1 MARKVTVVVE
11 SGKDLYSCFM
21 TGTDDLT
28 FGLIGDGKT
37 AKAAMEDFLIA
48 DKEMREFYEEEGKEY
63 PDLEFSLRLRCRGI
77 LQLLSAQHLG
87 VCQIYR
93 HERFS
98 FATVCGWHQVAARQ
112 ESGENSPRHCKDQ
125 GRYRHWT
132 LDR

>member
-28 FGLIGDGKT
+28 FGLTGDGKT

-63 PDLEFSLRLRCRGI
+63 PDLEFHFVFDVGAFFNYYPLSISAFAKYIGMNASLLRQYAAGRKARVWRKFAKA
-77 LQLLSAQHLG
+77 LQRSRK
-87 VCQIYR
+87 I
-93 HERFS
+93 
-98 FATVCGWHQVAARQ
+98 
-112 ESGENSPRHCKDQ
+112 
-125 GRYRHWT
+125 
-132 LDR
+132 

>member
-48 DKEMREFYEEEGKEY
+48 DKEMREFYEIGRA
-63 PDLEFSLRLRCRGI
+63 SCR
-77 LQLLSAQHLG
+77 
-87 VCQIYR
+87 
-93 HERFS
+93 ER
-98 FATVCGWHQVAARQ
+98 V
-112 ESGENSPRHCKDQ
+112 
-125 GRYRHWT
+125 
-132 LDR
+132 